1 MTAQSLAKGPTFINI
16 GPGRCATSWLMNCLT
31 SHPGIAMASVKETE
45 YFNTHHDR
53 GEEWYRSNF
62 PDTDAAAT
70 GELSTN
76 YYLDA
81 RVADLIR
88 DYDPDVKIVIN
99 LRQPYRLLESFYT
112 FGQRRGLDLET
123 LGESLDFPIGRI
135 MGSGYDFRSS
145 RDMLTTADRATLLES
160 VCLADRLRPFL
171 DTFESH
177 QVHFFIFERLQSEH
191 QQVLSD
197 LYEFL
202 EVDRGYAPPGA
213 DKIVNSSMAP
223 KSKVMAR
230 LATRTSF
237 LLRRVGAHGL
247 LSRLHKSDLL
257 KNLLFRK
264 SIQSASAADSV
275 SCRDQLDQQTVLR
288 LDGQIEQM
296 KSICPDLKRW
306 W

>member
-1 MTAQSLAKGPTFINI
+1 MTAQSVAKGPTFINI

-45 YFNTHHDR
+45 YFNTYHDR
-53 GEEWYRSNF
+53 GAEWYRSNF
-62 PDTDAAAT
+62 PETDAPAT

-81 RVADLIR
+81 VVADLIR
-88 DYDPDVKIVIN
+88 DYDPEVKIVIN
-99 LRQPYRLLESFYT
+99 LRQPYRLLESFYS
-112 FGQRRGLDLET
+112 FGQRRGLE
-123 LGESLDFPIGRI
+123 LGAVAESLDFPIGRI

-145 RDMLTTADRATLLES
+145 RNMLTTADRATLLES

-191 QQVLSD
+191 QQVLAE

-202 EVDRGYAPPGA
+202 EVDAGYTPPDA

-223 KSKVMAR
+223 KSKSIAR

-247 LSRLHKSDLL
+247 LSRLHQSELIK
-257 KNLLFRK
+257 KLLFSK
-264 SIQSASAADSV
+264 STDSTSLTENT
-275 SCRDQLDQQTVLR
+275 SCRDQLDRQTVLR
-288 LDGQIEQM
+288 LDDQIEQM
-296 KSICPDLKRW
+296 KSICPDLNRW